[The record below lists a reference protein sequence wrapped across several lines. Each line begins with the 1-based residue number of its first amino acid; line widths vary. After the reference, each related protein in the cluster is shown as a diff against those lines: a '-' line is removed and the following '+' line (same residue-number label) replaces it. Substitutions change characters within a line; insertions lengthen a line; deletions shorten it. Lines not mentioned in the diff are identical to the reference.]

1 MSLSDSSSSA
11 DITSLP
17 APSSGSLDNPD
28 SSSLAITCHRLTGN
42 NYLEWSQSV
51 KIYVVGRGR
60 SGYLTGN
67 TEQPNATTDAAG
79 SAKWLQEN
87 NQVMSWLLNS
97 MIPSVGRNFLLYT
110 SAAEIWTAVQETY
123 SSKDNDSA
131 LYGIEEQIFALK
143 QEGMGVT
150 AYYNSLQS
158 LWQQI
163 DLYENNEW
171 STPNDVKE
179 NTSTSLLAVAV
190 GIKQKDLVDKLV
202 MKFLSNN
209 GFVVMLFHYD
219 GIVDEW
225 KQFEWCDKVIHVS
238 ARNQTKWW
246 FAKRFLHPDIVSEY
260 SYIFLWDEDLG
271 VENFRPEVYVSI
283 IEHEGLEIS
292 QPALDR
298 SKSEVHHQITA
309 RERKSIVHS
318 VYDSCCRRTFKNHAK
333 GKRCDDHS
341 KDPPCTGW
349 IEMMAPVFSRA
360 AWRCV
365 WYMVQ
370 NDLIHAWGIDMQVG
384 YCAQGDR
391 TDNIGIVDAEY
402 VVHHN
407 RPSLG
412 DDNVEKHVKG
422 RRLDKQFCKR
432 RTSLIRFMLMLYCCC
447 VDVLWLVASYARLVK
462 A

>member
-1 MSLSDSSSSA
+1 MTVVPFVQRAFTWRVA
-11 DITSLP
+11 DI
-17 APSSGSLDNPD
+17 
-28 SSSLAITCHRLTGN
+28 
-42 NYLEWSQSV
+42 
-51 KIYVVGRGR
+51 
-60 SGYLTGN
+60 
-67 TEQPNATTDAAG
+67 
-79 SAKWLQEN
+79 
-87 NQVMSWLLNS
+87 
-97 MIPSVGRNFLLYT
+97 
-110 SAAEIWTAVQETY
+110 
-123 SSKDNDSA
+123 
-131 LYGIEEQIFALK
+131 
-143 QEGMGVT
+143 
-150 AYYNSLQS
+150 LQS
-158 LWQQI
+158 SNVKNCQNQCRPPGSEPLPEGIIEHRSNLQMRPLWGFP
-163 DLYENNEW
+163 E
-171 STPNDVKE
+171 KE

-202 MKFLSNN
+202 TKFLFN

-298 SKSEVHHQITA
+298 YKSEVHHQITA
-309 RERKSIVHS
+309 REMKSIVH
-318 VYDSCCRRTFKNHAK
+318 RRTFKHHAK

-341 KDPPCTGW
+341 KDPPCTGCW
-349 IEMMAPVFSRA
+349 FCLKKIKNKRMLQVDR
-360 AWRCV
+360 
-365 WYMVQ
+365 
-370 NDLIHAWGIDMQVG
+370 NDGPCFLESSLALCM
-384 YCAQGDR
+384 GDR

-412 DDNVEKHVKG
+412 DSNAGNHVQG
-422 RRLDKQFCKR
+422 RRLDKGNRIKGIVVDAAYILRHYPKLASAAERNHSTLKGGHQKKR
-432 RTSLIRFMLMLYCCC
+432 SHSPHSKEPRVEIRRQSYVELYLFRRRWENAVKNDKCW
-447 VDVLWLVASYARLVK
+447 VDPYY
-462 A
+462 

>member
-1 MSLSDSSSSA
+1 MRCNKEIHFIPRVAERKVWGSCLCFLAPVTALLSMIYLLGSLYAQPEIRERAFTWRVA
-11 DITSLP
+11 DI
-17 APSSGSLDNPD
+17 
-28 SSSLAITCHRLTGN
+28 
-42 NYLEWSQSV
+42 
-51 KIYVVGRGR
+51 
-60 SGYLTGN
+60 
-67 TEQPNATTDAAG
+67 
-79 SAKWLQEN
+79 
-87 NQVMSWLLNS
+87 
-97 MIPSVGRNFLLYT
+97 
-110 SAAEIWTAVQETY
+110 
-123 SSKDNDSA
+123 
-131 LYGIEEQIFALK
+131 
-143 QEGMGVT
+143 
-150 AYYNSLQS
+150 LQS
-158 LWQQI
+158 SNVKNCENQCRPPGSEPLPEGIIEHRSNLQMRPLWGFP
-163 DLYENNEW
+163 E
-171 STPNDVKE
+171 KE

-309 RERKSIVHS
+309 RERKSIVH
-318 VYDSCCRRTFKNHAK
+318 RRTFKHHAK

-341 KDPPCTGW
+341 KDPPCTGCW
-349 IEMMAPVFSRA
+349 FCLKKIKNKRMLQVDRNDGPCFLESFLALCM
-360 AWRCV
+360 
-365 WYMVQ
+365 

-412 DDNVEKHVKG
+412 DDNVGKHVKG
-422 RRLDKQFCKR
+422 RQLDKGNRIKGIVVDAEYILRHYPKLASAAERNHSTLKGGHQKKKSHSPHSKEPRVEIR
-432 RTSLIRFMLMLYCCC
+432 RQSYVELYLFRRRWENAVKNDKCW
-447 VDVLWLVASYARLVK
+447 VDPYR
-462 A
+462 

>member
-1 MSLSDSSSSA
+1 MCYNKAIHFIPLVAERKVWGSCLCILAPVTALLSMVYLLGSLYVEPETRERAFTWRMA
-11 DITSLP
+11 DI
-17 APSSGSLDNPD
+17 
-28 SSSLAITCHRLTGN
+28 
-42 NYLEWSQSV
+42 
-51 KIYVVGRGR
+51 
-60 SGYLTGN
+60 
-67 TEQPNATTDAAG
+67 
-79 SAKWLQEN
+79 
-87 NQVMSWLLNS
+87 
-97 MIPSVGRNFLLYT
+97 
-110 SAAEIWTAVQETY
+110 
-123 SSKDNDSA
+123 
-131 LYGIEEQIFALK
+131 
-143 QEGMGVT
+143 
-150 AYYNSLQS
+150 LQS
-158 LWQQI
+158 SNVQNCQIQCRPPGSEPLPEGIVENKSNLQMRPLWGF
-163 DLYENNEW
+163 
-171 STPNDVKE
+171 PKKE

-202 MKFLSNN
+202 TTFLSS

-225 KQFEWCDKVIHVS
+225 KHFEWCDKVIHVS

-271 VENFRPEVYVSI
+271 VEYFRPEVYVSI

-309 RERKSIVHS
+309 RERKSVVH
-318 VYDSCCRRTFKNHAK
+318 RRTFKQQAK
-333 GKRCDDHS
+333 GKRCDGHS

-365 WYMVQ
+365 WYMIQ
-370 NDLIHAWGIDMQVG
+370 NDLIHAWGLDMQVG

-391 TDNIGIVDAEY
+391 TNNIGIVDAEY
-402 VVHHN
+402 VIHHN

-412 DDNVEKHVKG
+412 GVGAENHSNVKG
-422 RRLDKQFCKR
+422 RRVDKGNRIKGIVVDAEYILRHYPMLASAAEKNNSTLKGGHHIKNSHNPHSKEPRVEIR
-432 RTSLIRFMLMLYCCC
+432 RQSFVELYLFRRRWENAVKKDKCW
-447 VDVLWLVASYARLVK
+447 VDPYN
-462 A
+462 